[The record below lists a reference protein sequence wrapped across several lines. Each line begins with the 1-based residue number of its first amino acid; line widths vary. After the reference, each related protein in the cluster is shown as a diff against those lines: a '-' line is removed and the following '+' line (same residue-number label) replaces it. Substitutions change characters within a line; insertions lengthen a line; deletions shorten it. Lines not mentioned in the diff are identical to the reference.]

1 MATHKASAS
10 ARSGS
15 TRATA
20 RWRTGTAAPRGRPT
34 STRPKGFAIAAALLA
49 LAGTTGLASTSAR
62 GDSSELRRDLA
73 VAAYGSVGGQQKP
86 DGFRF
91 KSGVELIN
99 VTATVTDRS
108 GRFYSRL
115 RLEDFIVYEDNQQVE
130 VTHFSAERT
139 PVSLGIVVDTSGSMV
154 GEKWSAA
161 VNSIDRFFR
170 MMNDELDEFFLYRFS
185 ANADL
190 VADWTTDRDRLANV
204 LGRIHPNGGTAMYD
218 AAAEA
223 VPMAHSGQNR
233 KKAVVIISDGNDTS
247 SRVGVSEVKQI
258 VRETEVLVY
267 AVGIDGQGQPTF
279 QRPAPPIRR
288 PQPRLP
294 IPFPFPGGRGGT
306 GRIPMPNPG
315 GYPPIGGGGGGGT
328 YSVGGGADD
337 RVNVMALREI
347 TDDSGGRTEIV
358 RDFRDLDPAVAS
370 IADELS
376 QQYYLGYPSPGHN
389 DGRWHTI
396 RVEVRDPSLRVRARK
411 GYVATP

>member
-1 MATHKASAS
+1 MKSRNAEFGMRIAE
-10 ARSGS
+10 
-15 TRATA
+15 
-20 RWRTGTAAPRGRPT
+20 RTSPLRVAL
-34 STRPKGFAIAAALLA
+34 AAAAAVMA
-49 LAGTTGLASTSAR
+49 LAGTAP
-62 GDSSELRRDLA
+62 
-73 VAAYGSVGGQQKP
+73 AAEQQP
-86 DGFRF
+86 EGFRF

-108 GRFYSRL
+108 GRFYGQL
-115 RLEDFIVYEDNQQVE
+115 RQDDFTVYEDGRPVE

-139 PVSLGIVVDTSGSMV
+139 PVSLGIVVDTSGSMA

-161 VNSIDRFFR
+161 VSAIDRFFR
-170 MMNDELDEFFLYRFS
+170 MMNDQLDEFFLYRFS

-190 VADWTTDRDRLANV
+190 VADWTTDRDRLAYV

-223 VPMAHSGQNR
+223 VPMAQSGQNR

-247 SRVGVSEVKQI
+247 SRVGVSEVKQV

-267 AVGIDGQGQPTF
+267 AVGIDGQGQPTLR
-279 QRPAPPIRR
+279 RPSPPVRQ

-294 IPFPFPGGRGGT
+294 IPFPFPGGRGGG
-306 GRIPMPNPG
+306 GRGPIPQPQP
-315 GYPPIGGGGGGGT
+315 GYPPVGGGG
-328 YSVGGGADD
+328 YSVGGADD
-337 RVNVMALREI
+337 RVNVMALREM
-347 TDDSGGRTEIV
+347 TDDSGGRTEII
-358 RDFRDLDPAVAS
+358 RDFRDLDPAVAG

-376 QQYYLGYPSPGHN
+376 QQYYLGYPSPGHR

-396 RVEVRDPSLRVRARK
+396 RVEVRDRSLQVRARK

>member
-1 MATHKASAS
+1 MSTAMHSEKLKIK
-10 ARSGS
+10 SGPPLL
-15 TRATA
+15 
-20 RWRTGTAAPRGRPT
+20 AAV
-34 STRPKGFAIAAALLA
+34 AALLA
-49 LAGTTGLASTSAR
+49 LAGSAPI
-62 GDSSELRRDLA
+62 A
-73 VAAYGSVGGQQKP
+73 QQQ

-115 RLEDFIVYEDNQQVE
+115 TKDDFIVYEDNKPVE

-154 GEKWSAA
+154 GEKWGAA
-161 VNSIDRFFR
+161 VNAIDRFLR
-170 MMNDELDEFFLYRFS
+170 MMSDELDEFFLYRFS

-190 VADWTTDRDRLANV
+190 VADWTADRDRLASL

-223 VPMAHSGQNR
+223 VPMAQSGQNR
-233 KKAVVIISDGNDTS
+233 KKAIVIISDGNDTS
-247 SRVGVSEVKQI
+247 SRVGVSEVKQV

-267 AVGIDGQGQPTF
+267 AVGIDGQGEPTF
-279 QRPAPPIRR
+279 QRPTPPIQQ

-294 IPFPFPGGRGGT
+294 IPFPFPGGRGG
-306 GRIPMPNPG
+306 RIPMPG
-315 GYPPIGGGGGGGT
+315 GYPPMSGRRSI
-328 YSVGGGADD
+328 SIDD

-358 RDFRDLDPAVAS
+358 RDFRDLDPAVAN

-376 QQYYLGYPSPGHN
+376 QQYYLGYPSPGHR

-396 RVEVRDPSLRVRARK
+396 RVELRDPSLKVRARK

>member
-1 MATHKASAS
+1 MKN
-10 ARSGS
+10 GP
-15 TRATA
+15 
-20 RWRTGTAAPRGRPT
+20 RT
-34 STRPKGFAIAAALLA
+34 SSIAVVLLA
-49 LAGTTGLASTSAR
+49 LASVSPLA
-62 GDSSELRRDLA
+62 
-73 VAAYGSVGGQQKP
+73 QQQ

-99 VTATVTDRS
+99 VTATVTDRA
-108 GRFYSRL
+108 GRFAGRL
-115 RLEDFIVYEDNQQVE
+115 TKDDFVVYEDNKLVE
-130 VTHFSAERT
+130 VTHFNADRT

-190 VADWTTDRDRLANV
+190 VLDWTNDRDRLATMV
-204 LGRIHPNGGTAMYD
+204 GRIHPNGGTAMYD
-218 AAAEA
+218 AVVEA
-223 VPMAHSGQNR
+223 VPMAQSGQNR

-247 SRVGVSEVKQI
+247 SRTDVADVKRI
-258 VRETEVLVY
+258 IRETEVLVY

-279 QRPAPPIRR
+279 QRPSPPIQQPR
-288 PQPRLP
+288 PRLP
-294 IPFPFPGGRGGT
+294 IPFPFPGGSGRGGG
-306 GRIPMPNPG
+306 GRIPIPQPQ
-315 GYPPIGGGGGGGT
+315 YPPPGGGGT
-328 YSVGGGADD
+328 YSIGGADD
-337 RVNVMALREI
+337 RLNVLALRDM

-358 RDFRDLDPAVAS
+358 RDPRDLDPAVAS

-376 QQYYLGYPSPGHN
+376 QQYYLGYPSPGYK

-396 RVEVRDPSLRVRARK
+396 RVEVRDPSLKVRARK